1 MRRYILAS
9 KDARPTVDLREY
21 RSVIE
26 DAVHQIMPQAVVEVS
41 ERAYTVDPSP
51 RQGDAVKIGRIIC
64 KSGLCTQ
71 CVYIPKLFSSTEVQT
86 SKKEEG
92 NGSKRKRNPHGGHH

>member
-1 MRRYILAS
+1 MRRYVLAS
-9 KDARPTVDLREY
+9 KDARTTVDLREY
-21 RSVIE
+21 RAVIE

-41 ERAYTVDPSP
+41 ERAYTVSPSP

-71 CVYIPKLFSSTEVQT
+71 CVYIPKLFSSTEVRPK
-86 SKKEEG
+86 KKEEK
-92 NGSKRKRNPHGGHH
+92 NGKQKRNPHGGHC

>member
-1 MRRYILAS
+1 MRKYVLAS
-9 KDARPTVDLREY
+9 KDARPTVDLRDY

-26 DAVHQIMPQAVVEVS
+26 NAVHEIMPQATVVVA
-41 ERAYTVDPSP
+41 ERYYTVEPSP

-71 CVYIPKLFSSTEVQT
+71 CVYIPKLFLSTEVKLT
-86 SKKEEG
+86 KKEDD
-92 NGSKRKRNPHGGHH
+92 NDKQKRNSHGGHH